1 MLNLFLCWNYVRIIL
16 SLKKI
21 FLFLFL
27 FIYIN
32 ASVLKIEDNKII
44 NAIPNSKILIPEKS
58 LSLEQAIK
66 SENWEITTEEIIN
79 FRYST
84 ISRWVKF
91 DLRKSIS
98 DKIFLEYGSTTV
110 EVLNVYIT
118 KENKLISEFKTGLS
132 RNFQSRPIDSN
143 KFMFPIDIE
152 KDEIYTI
159 YIESSNNLQP
169 NLASITLYS
178 EKNFN
183 KRDFFF
189 NFITGII
196 ISLLLF
202 VFFYNLI
209 IYFFIK
215 VKAYKYYLMY
225 IFSVLI
231 LNIVELGYSFKYIY
245 PNQTFLN
252 KIIIQYSEFIFLVTL
267 VFFVKSIL
275 ELEKKSRFNISL
287 NFLLIIVF
295 LLNSIHTYLY
305 SYYSEQIFYIAT
317 SISCLALVVLVVV
330 TISIFYEYK
339 KGNIIAKFLIIPWLL
354 PIISIFMYVLNRIF
368 FFIDLNILNVFVQF
382 ILIIEAM
389 LMSLIIGLK
398 LSIIEKEKNELIIRS
413 KNAEINLLQQS
424 KFASMGKMLSSITH
438 QWKQPLMRIN
448 SILLAIDTNLEKSK
462 KLDKY
467 LDSIEH
473 ETDYMAK
480 TIRTFSKYFHPH
492 KEIKFINL
500 YNILEEVLN
509 MYKDQFEKKKI
520 FVYINCDN
528 KNIAIKGFEEE
539 FKQVLLII
547 FDNALDSFTNDNIHK
562 KEIICEIGKESG
574 LSFISIEN
582 SGNNISD
589 ENLSQIFDPYFTTK
603 INKKNEGLGLYIAKM
618 IIEESMNKE
627 IKVRNTKNGVKF
639 CIRG

>member
-1 MLNLFLCWNYVRIIL
+1 LLNLFLYWNYVRIIL

-27 FIYIN
+27 FVYIN
-32 ASVLKIEDNKII
+32 ASVLKIENNEIL
-44 NAIPNSKILIPEKS
+44 NAIPNSEILIPEKS
-58 LSLEQAIK
+58 LSLDEVIK
-66 SENWEITTEEIIN
+66 IKNWEITTKNIIN
-79 FRYST
+79 FNYST

-91 DLRKSIS
+91 DLRKSTS
-98 DKIFLEYGSTTV
+98 NKIFLEYGSTTV

-118 KENKLISEFKTGLS
+118 KENKLINEFKTGLS

-143 KFMFPIDIE
+143 KFIFPVDIE

-169 NLASITLYS
+169 NLVSVTLYS
-178 EKNFN
+178 EEIFN

-189 NFITGII
+189 NFVTGLII
-196 ISLLLF
+196 ALLLF
-202 VFFYNLI
+202 IFIYNLI

-215 VKAYKYYLMY
+215 VKSYKYYLIY
-225 IFSVLI
+225 ISSVLI
-231 LNIVELGYSFKYIY
+231 LNIIELGYSFKYIY

-252 KIIIQYSEFIFLVTL
+252 KIFIQYSEFIFLVTL

-275 ELEKKSRFNISL
+275 ELEKKSKFNISL
-287 NFLLIIVF
+287 NFLLIIMF
-295 LLNSIHTYLY
+295 LMNIIHTYLY
-305 SYYSEQIFYIAT
+305 SDFPEYIVYIAT
-317 SISCLALVVLVVV
+317 LVSYLALVVLIIV
-330 TISIFYEYK
+330 TISILSEYK
-339 KGNIIAKFLIIPWLL
+339 RGNIIAKFLIIPWLL
-354 PIISIFMYVLNRIF
+354 PIVSIFMYVLNRLF

-398 LSIIEKEKNELIIRS
+398 ISIIEKEKNELIIKN

-448 SILLAIDTNLEKSK
+448 SILLDIDTNLERSK

-467 LDSIEH
+467 LDLIEH

-500 YNILEEVLN
+500 NTILEEVLN
-509 MYKDQFEKKKI
+509 IYKNQFEEKEI
-520 FVYINCDN
+520 LVHVICDN
-528 KNIAIKGFEEE
+528 KNIAINGYTEE

-547 FDNALDSFTNDNIHK
+547 FDNALDSFNDHNIHK

-589 ENLSQIFDPYFTTK
+589 ENISQIFDPYFSTK
-603 INKKNEGLGLYIAKM
+603 NNKKNEGLGLYIAKM
-618 IIEESMNKE
+618 LIEESMNKE
-627 IKVRNTKNGVKF
+627 IKVSNTENGVKF
-639 CIRG
+639 SIRG

>member
-330 TISIFYEYK
+330 TISIFYR
-339 KGNIIAKFLIIPWLL
+339 F
-354 PIISIFMYVLNRIF
+354 
-368 FFIDLNILNVFVQF
+368 
-382 ILIIEAM
+382 
-389 LMSLIIGLK
+389 
-398 LSIIEKEKNELIIRS
+398 
-413 KNAEINLLQQS
+413 
-424 KFASMGKMLSSITH
+424 
-438 QWKQPLMRIN
+438 
-448 SILLAIDTNLEKSK
+448 
-462 KLDKY
+462 KY
-467 LDSIEH
+467 
-473 ETDYMAK
+473 T
-480 TIRTFSKYFHPH
+480 
-492 KEIKFINL
+492 
-500 YNILEEVLN
+500 
-509 MYKDQFEKKKI
+509 
-520 FVYINCDN
+520 
-528 KNIAIKGFEEE
+528 
-539 FKQVLLII
+539 
-547 FDNALDSFTNDNIHK
+547 
-562 KEIICEIGKESG
+562 
-574 LSFISIEN
+574 
-582 SGNNISD
+582 
-589 ENLSQIFDPYFTTK
+589 
-603 INKKNEGLGLYIAKM
+603 
-618 IIEESMNKE
+618 
-627 IKVRNTKNGVKF
+627 
-639 CIRG
+639 

>member
-1 MLNLFLCWNYVRIIL
+1 
-16 SLKKI
+16 LKKI

-27 FIYIN
+27 FIYVN
-32 ASVLKIEDNKII
+32 ASVLKIENNEIL
-44 NAIPNSKILIPEKS
+44 NAIPNSEILIPEKP
-58 LSLEQAIK
+58 LSLDEVMKIK
-66 SENWEITTEEIIN
+66 NWEITTKNIIN
-79 FRYST
+79 FNYST

-91 DLRKSIS
+91 DLRKSTS
-98 DKIFLEYGSTTV
+98 NKIFLEYGSTTV

-118 KENKLISEFKTGLS
+118 KGNKLISEFKTGLS
-132 RNFQSRPIDSN
+132 RSFQSRPIDSN
-143 KFMFPIDIE
+143 KFVFPVDIE

-169 NLASITLYS
+169 NLVSLILYS
-178 EKNFN
+178 EEIFN
-183 KRDFFF
+183 KRDFYF
-189 NFITGII
+189 NFVTGLII
-196 ISLLLF
+196 ALLLF

-215 VKAYKYYLMY
+215 VKSYKYYLIY

-252 KIIIQYSEFIFLVTL
+252 KIFIQYSEFIFLVTL

-275 ELEKKSRFNISL
+275 ELEKQSKFNISL
-287 NFLLIIVF
+287 NFLLIIMF
-295 LLNSIHTYLY
+295 LLNIIHTYFYCY
-305 SYYSEQIFYIAT
+305 SLGHIVYIAT
-317 SISCLALVVLVVV
+317 SISYLALVVLIIV
-330 TISIFYEYK
+330 TLSIFSEYK
-339 KGNIIAKFLIIPWLL
+339 RGNIIAKFLIIPWLL
-354 PIISIFMYVLNRIF
+354 PIISIFMYVLNRLF
-368 FFIDLNILNVFVQF
+368 FFIDLNILTVFVQF

-398 LSIIEKEKNELIIRS
+398 INIIEKEKNELIIKN

-424 KFASMGKMLSSITH
+424 RFASMGKMLSSITH

-448 SILLAIDTNLEKSK
+448 SILLDIDTNLERSE
-462 KLDKY
+462 KLDKS
-467 LDSIEH
+467 LDLIEH
-473 ETDYMAK
+473 ETDFMAK

-500 YNILEEVLN
+500 YTILDEVLN
-509 MYKDQFEKKKI
+509 IYKNQLEEKEI
-520 FVYINCDN
+520 LVHVICDN
-528 KNIAIKGFEEE
+528 KNIAIKGFTEEL
-539 FKQVLLII
+539 KQVLLII

-562 KEIICEIGKESG
+562 KEILCEIGKDSG

-589 ENLSQIFDPYFTTK
+589 ENISQIFDPYFTTK

-627 IKVRNTKNGVKF
+627 IKVSNTKNGVKF

>member
-1 MLNLFLCWNYVRIIL
+1 MLNLFLYWNYVRIIL

-27 FIYIN
+27 FVYIN
-32 ASVLKIEDNKII
+32 ASVLKIENNEIL
-44 NAIPNSKILIPEKS
+44 NAIPNSEILIPEKS
-58 LSLEQAIK
+58 LSLDEVIK
-66 SENWEITTEEIIN
+66 IKNWEITTKNIIN
-79 FRYST
+79 FNYST

-91 DLRKSIS
+91 DLRKSTS
-98 DKIFLEYGSTTV
+98 NKIFLEYGSTTV

-118 KENKLISEFKTGLS
+118 KENKLINEFKTGLS

-143 KFMFPIDIE
+143 KFIFPVDIE

-169 NLASITLYS
+169 NLVSVTLYS
-178 EKNFN
+178 EEIFN

-189 NFITGII
+189 NFVTGLII
-196 ISLLLF
+196 ALLLF
-202 VFFYNLI
+202 IFIYNLI

-215 VKAYKYYLMY
+215 VKSYKYYLIY
-225 IFSVLI
+225 ISSVLI
-231 LNIVELGYSFKYIY
+231 LNIIELGYSFKYIY

-252 KIIIQYSEFIFLVTL
+252 KIFIQYSEFIFLVTL

-275 ELEKKSRFNISL
+275 ELEKKSKFNISL
-287 NFLLIIVF
+287 NFLLIIMF
-295 LLNSIHTYLY
+295 LLNIIHTYFYCY
-305 SYYSEQIFYIAT
+305 SLGHIVYIAT
-317 SISCLALVVLVVV
+317 SISYLALVVLIIV
-330 TISIFYEYK
+330 TISIFSEYK
-339 KGNIIAKFLIIPWLL
+339 RGNIIAKFLIIPWLL
-354 PIISIFMYVLNRIF
+354 PIVSIFMYVLNRLF

-398 LSIIEKEKNELIIRS
+398 ISIIEKEKNELIIKN

-448 SILLAIDTNLEKSK
+448 SILLDIDTNLERSK

-467 LDSIEH
+467 LDLIEY

-500 YNILEEVLN
+500 NTILEEVLN
-509 MYKDQFEKKKI
+509 IYKNQFEEKEI
-520 FVYINCDN
+520 LVHVICDN
-528 KNIAIKGFEEE
+528 KNIAINGYTEE

-547 FDNALDSFTNDNIHK
+547 FDNALDSFNDHNIHK
-562 KEIICEIGKESG
+562 KEITCKIGKESG

-582 SGNNISD
+582 TGENIST
-589 ENLSQIFDPYFTTK
+589 ENISQIFDPYFSTK
-603 INKKNEGLGLYIAKM
+603 NNKKNEGLGLYIAKM
-618 IIEESMNKE
+618 LIEESMNKE
-627 IKVRNTKNGVKF
+627 IKVSNTENGVKF
-639 CIRG
+639 SIRG